1 MYLNWYE
8 VSVHPDAPM
17 DWNAGFIADGNLIF
31 GIEMFKIFGQVLDFF
46 TVCDVS
52 DMGMKWSHISRNH
65 VTRELDAS
73 SCMTKS
79 MAVLHL

>member
-1 MYLNWYE
+1 MYLSWNE

-17 DWNAGFIADGNLIF
+17 DWNAAFVADRKHIF
-31 GIEMFKIFGQVLDFF
+31 GVEMFKIFGQVLDFL

-52 DMGMKWSHISRNH
+52 EKRMNWSHISRNH
-65 VTRELDAS
+65 MAYELDTT

-79 MAVLHL
+79 LAVLHL